1 MKKYDYLD
9 ISSFVEELMEKKE
22 SVEIEFKS
30 AAGGFPRSFWET
42 YSSFANTDGGTIV
55 LGVKEKKGEF
65 YIDSLTDELI
75 EKYKKEFWSGVN
87 NKDIVNLNLLS
98 NDDVVDAEF
107 DGHKVILF
115 YIPRATRDQRP
126 IYHTPNPYNGT
137 YKRNHEGDFKCT
149 EQEVRRMYADANV
162 AVSADSRILD
172 NYTFEDIDKA
182 SLEQY
187 RRLFDLAKPGHAWLT
202 LDDISLLKKLGGYK
216 VDRLTGKEGFT
227 LAGLLMFGKTDA
239 ITDEACAPNFFLDYR
254 ELGEDTSSTRWLDRI
269 YPDGT
274 WEANLFQFYKRVLPK
289 LQEIL
294 PLPFHLEG
302 DTRKDETPAH
312 VAVREALINTLIHAD
327 YSVNASTVIT
337 RSKNE
342 LVFSNPG
349 CLLVSKQQ
357 FYDGGDSVCRNLA
370 LQKMFM
376 MFGKAE
382 KAGSGADK
390 IISGWRDSNLNSPN
404 LEEKNRPDK
413 VILTLPLISILDN
426 KIKEELTSI
435 FGKHV
440 LCMEHNKV
448 LTLVIALTEGV
459 VSNERLRYTLNMHKY
474 DITKML
480 KELCSEGY
488 LVSDGIGRGTTYHLN
503 KDSNLNSSSDNLN
516 SSDSSNLNSSS
527 DNLNSSDG
535 SNLNSSSDNLNSSDG
550 NNIKTTTKRIKKRC
564 SQKELFGIIQNS
576 TETWKSVEE
585 IAIEI
590 GRSTQYLKG
599 EIIPVMVNKGL
610 LEREHAM
617 PNHPAQRYKRKF

>member
-187 RRLFDLAKPGHAWLT
+187 RRLFDLAKPGHAWLA

-216 VDRLTGKEGFT
+216 VDRQTGKEGFT

-440 LCMEHNKV
+440 LCMEHDKV

-480 KELCSEGY
+480 KELCSEGF

-585 IAIEI
+585 IAFEI

>member
-1 MKKYDYLD
+1 
-9 ISSFVEELMEKKE
+9 
-22 SVEIEFKS
+22 
-30 AAGGFPRSFWET
+30 
-42 YSSFANTDGGTIV
+42 
-55 LGVKEKKGEF
+55 
-65 YIDSLTDELI
+65 
-75 EKYKKEFWSGVN
+75 
-87 NKDIVNLNLLS
+87 
-98 NDDVVDAEF
+98 
-107 DGHKVILF
+107 
-115 YIPRATRDQRP
+115 
-126 IYHTPNPYNGT
+126 
-137 YKRNHEGDFKCT
+137 
-149 EQEVRRMYADANV
+149 
-162 AVSADSRILD
+162 
-172 NYTFEDIDKA
+172 
-182 SLEQY
+182 
-187 RRLFDLAKPGHAWLT
+187 
-202 LDDISLLKKLGGYK
+202 
-216 VDRLTGKEGFT
+216 
-227 LAGLLMFGKTDA
+227 
-239 ITDEACAPNFFLDYR
+239 
-254 ELGEDTSSTRWLDRI
+254 
-269 YPDGT
+269 
-274 WEANLFQFYKRVLPK
+274 
-289 LQEIL
+289 
-294 PLPFHLEG
+294 
-302 DTRKDETPAH
+302 
-312 VAVREALINTLIHAD
+312 
-327 YSVNASTVIT
+327 
-337 RSKNE
+337 
-342 LVFSNPG
+342 
-349 CLLVSKQQ
+349 
-357 FYDGGDSVCRNLA
+357 
-370 LQKMFM
+370 

-435 FGKHV
+435 LGKHV